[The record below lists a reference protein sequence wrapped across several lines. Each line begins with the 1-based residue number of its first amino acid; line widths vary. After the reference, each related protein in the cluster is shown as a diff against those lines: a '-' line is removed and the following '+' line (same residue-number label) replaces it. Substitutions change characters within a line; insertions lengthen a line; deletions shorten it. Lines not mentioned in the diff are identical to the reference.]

1 MIPDEMREIFEE
13 YVVEAKEHLEN
24 LEQKLLELEKNPKDK
39 ELINSAFR
47 SMHTIKGGAG
57 FLGLNVIVETAHLA
71 EEVLGKLRSEEL
83 ELTPEINDLL
93 LKSVD
98 FPKACLGM
106 LPQK

>member
-47 SMHTIKGGAG
+47 SMHTIRAVRA
-57 FLGLNVIVETAHLA
+57 FWV
-71 EEVLGKLRSEEL
+71 
-83 ELTPEINDLL
+83 
-93 LKSVD
+93 
-98 FPKACLGM
+98 
-106 LPQK
+106 